1 MSEEKN
7 YILAEADYVVGM
19 KYKDIA
25 AKYGVSI
32 NTVKSWKKRYAWSR
46 DKKTECI
53 QKGCTQNKKGAHK
66 KEAVAEDVSQ
76 VAINDEL
83 TDQQQLFC
91 LYQSR
96 MFNYTKAYM
105 KAYPG
110 CTYASAA
117 VLGSRLMKNP
127 AIRKEIEQ
135 LKQNHMN
142 RELLKQEDIFQKFM
156 DIAFADVTDYVS
168 FGREN
173 IQVMGAFGPIMV
185 ENKETGEKEV
195 NTVKFKQSEKV
206 DGTLI
211 TEVKQGKDGASI
223 KLVDK
228 MKALQWIADHM
239 DMATAE
245 QKAKIEQINARTE
258 QIRNNDNDDGEDGVV
273 IVNDAP
279 KDIGYSDTEIPSDIQ
294 QQDN

>member
-1 MSEEKN
+1 LSEEKN

-76 VAINDEL
+76 VVINDEL

-117 VLGSRLMKNP
+117 VLGSRLMKNQL
-127 AIRKEIEQ
+127 IRETIEQ

-142 RELLKQEDIFQKFM
+142 REMLKQEDIFQKYM
-156 DIAFADVTDYVS
+156 DIAFADMNDFMSFGQEEIETDY
-168 FGREN
+168 
-173 IQVMGAFGPIMV
+173 GPRMV
-185 ENKETGEKEV
+185 NSVRLKESD
-195 NTVKFKQSEKV
+195 QV

-211 TEVKQGKDGASI
+211 TEVKQGRDGVSV
-223 KLVDK
+223 KLADR
-228 MKALQWIADHM
+228 MKAIDWLADHM
-239 DMATAE
+239 DIATAE
-245 QKAKIEQINARTE
+245 QKAKIEQIRAKTAIMSGTSEEETE
-258 QIRNNDNDDGEDGVV
+258 DDGFIEALKGEVADVW
-273 IVNDAP
+273 
-279 KDIGYSDTEIPSDIQ
+279 EEE
-294 QQDN
+294 

>member
-1 MSEEKN
+1 M
-7 YILAEADYVVGM
+7 AESDYVAGM

-25 AKYGVSI
+25 AKYGVSM

-46 DKKTECI
+46 NKKTGCI

-76 VAINDEL
+76 VVINDEL
-83 TDQQQLFC
+83 TDQQLFC

-127 AIRKEIEQ
+127 VIRKEIEQ

-142 RELLKQEDIFQKFM
+142 RELLKQEDIFQKYM

-173 IQVMGAFGPIMV
+173 IQVMGAFGPVMV
-185 ENKETGEKEV
+185 ENKETGKKEVLEKEV
-195 NTVKFKQSEKV
+195 NTVKFKQSEDV

-211 TEVKQGKDGASI
+211 MEVKQGKDGASI

-228 MKALQWIADHM
+228 MKALQWLADHM
-239 DMATAE
+239 DIATVE
-245 QKAKIEQINARTE
+245 QKAKIEQIRAKTAIMSGTSEEETE
-258 QIRNNDNDDGEDGVV
+258 DDGFIEALKGEVADVW
-273 IVNDAP
+273 
-279 KDIGYSDTEIPSDIQ
+279 EEE
-294 QQDN
+294 

>member
-7 YILAEADYVVGM
+7 YILAEADYVSGM

-25 AKYGVSI
+25 AKYEVSI

-46 DKKTECI
+46 NKKTECI
-53 QKGCTQNKKGAHK
+53 KKGCTQNKKGAHK

-76 VAINDEL
+76 VVINDEL

-127 AIRKEIEQ
+127 VIRKEIEQ

-142 RELLKQEDIFQKFM
+142 REMLKQEDIFQKYM
-156 DIAFADVTDYVS
+156 DIAFADMNDFMSFGQEEIETDY
-168 FGREN
+168 
-173 IQVMGAFGPIMV
+173 GPRMV
-185 ENKETGEKEV
+185 NSVRLKESD
-195 NTVKFKQSEKV
+195 QV

-211 TEVKQGKDGASI
+211 TEVKQGRDGVSV
-223 KLVDK
+223 KLADR
-228 MKALQWIADHM
+228 MKAIDWLADHM
-239 DMATAE
+239 DIATAE
-245 QKAKIEQINARTE
+245 QKAKIEQIRAKTAIMSGTSEEETE
-258 QIRNNDNDDGEDGVV
+258 DDGFIEALKGEVADVW
-273 IVNDAP
+273 
-279 KDIGYSDTEIPSDIQ
+279 EEE
-294 QQDN
+294 

>member
-1 MSEEKN
+1 MNEEKN
-7 YILAEADYVVGM
+7 YILAESDYVAGM

-25 AKYGVSI
+25 AKYGVSM

-46 DKKTECI
+46 NKKTKST

-76 VAINDEL
+76 VVINDGL

-117 VLGSRLMKNP
+117 VLGSRLMKNQL
-127 AIRKEIEQ
+127 IRETIEQ

-142 RELLKQEDIFQKFM
+142 REMLKQEDIFQKYM
-156 DIAFADVTDYVS
+156 DIAFADMNDYMSFGQEETETDY
-168 FGREN
+168 
-173 IQVMGAFGPIMV
+173 GPRMINSV
-185 ENKETGEKEV
+185 RLKESD
-195 NTVKFKQSEKV
+195 QV

-211 TEVKQGKDGASI
+211 TEVKQGRDGVSV
-223 KLVDK
+223 KLADR
-228 MKALQWIADHM
+228 MKAIDWLADHM
-239 DMATAE
+239 DIATAE
-245 QKAKIEQINARTE
+245 QKAKIEQIRAKTAIMSGTSEEETE
-258 QIRNNDNDDGEDGVV
+258 DDGFIEALKGEVADVW
-273 IVNDAP
+273 
-279 KDIGYSDTEIPSDIQ
+279 EEE
-294 QQDN
+294 

>member
-7 YILAEADYVVGM
+7 YILAEADYVSGM

-25 AKYGVSI
+25 AKYEVSI

-46 DKKTECI
+46 NKKTECI

-76 VAINDEL
+76 VVINDEL

-127 AIRKEIEQ
+127 VIRKEIEQ

-156 DIAFADVTDYVS
+156 DIAFADMNDFMSFGQEEIETDY
-168 FGREN
+168 
-173 IQVMGAFGPIMV
+173 GPKMV
-185 ENKETGEKEV
+185 NSVRLKESD
-195 NTVKFKQSEKV
+195 QV

-211 TEVKQGKDGASI
+211 TEVKQGRDGVSV
-223 KLVDK
+223 KLADR
-228 MKALQWIADHM
+228 MKAIDWLADHM
-239 DMATAE
+239 DIATTE
-245 QKAKIEQINARTE
+245 QKAKIEQIRAKTAIMSGTSEEETE
-258 QIRNNDNDDGEDGVV
+258 DDGFIEALKGEVADVW
-273 IVNDAP
+273 
-279 KDIGYSDTEIPSDIQ
+279 EEE
-294 QQDN
+294 

>member
-1 MSEEKN
+1 
-7 YILAEADYVVGM
+7 
-19 KYKDIA
+19 
-25 AKYGVSI
+25 
-32 NTVKSWKKRYAWSR
+32 
-46 DKKTECI
+46 
-53 QKGCTQNKKGAHK
+53 
-66 KEAVAEDVSQ
+66 
-76 VAINDEL
+76 
-83 TDQQQLFC
+83 
-91 LYQSR
+91 
-96 MFNYTKAYM
+96 
-105 KAYPG
+105 
-110 CTYASAA
+110 
-117 VLGSRLMKNP
+117 
-127 AIRKEIEQ
+127 
-135 LKQNHMN
+135 MN

-173 IQVMGAFGPIMV
+173 IQVMGAFGPVMV
-185 ENKETGEKEV
+185 ENKETGEKEVLEKEV
-195 NTVKFKQSEKV
+195 NTVKFKQSEDV

-228 MKALQWIADHM
+228 MKALQWLADHM
-239 DMATAE
+239 DIATVE
-245 QKAKIEQINARTE
+245 QKAKIEQIRAKTE

>member
-7 YILAEADYVVGM
+7 YILAEADYVSGM

-25 AKYGVSI
+25 AKYEVSI

-46 DKKTECI
+46 NKKTDCTK
-53 QKGCTQNKKGAHK
+53 KGCTQNKKGAHK

-76 VAINDEL
+76 VVINDEL

-117 VLGSRLMKNP
+117 VLGSRLMKNQV
-127 AIRKEIEQ
+127 IRKEIEQ

-173 IQVMGAFGPIMV
+173 IQVMGAFGPVMV
-185 ENKETGEKEV
+185 ENKETGEKEVLEKEV
-195 NTVKFKQSEKV
+195 NTVKFKQSEDV

-228 MKALQWIADHM
+228 MKALQWLSDHM
-239 DMATAE
+239 NMATEE
-245 QKAKIEQINARTE
+245 QKAKVEQMKARTE
-258 QIRNNDNDDGEDGVV
+258 QIQHSGNNNES
-273 IVNDAP
+273 DAVQTWMDAV
-279 KDIGYSDTEIPSDIQ
+279 KKARESDE
-294 QQDN
+294 

>member
-1 MSEEKN
+1 MNEEKN
-7 YILAEADYVVGM
+7 YILAESDYVAGM

-46 DKKTECI
+46 NKKTKST

-76 VAINDEL
+76 VVINDGL

-117 VLGSRLMKNP
+117 VLGSRLMKNQL
-127 AIRKEIEQ
+127 IRETIEQ

-142 RELLKQEDIFQKFM
+142 REMLKQEDIFQKYM
-156 DIAFADVTDYVS
+156 DIAFADMNDYMSFGQEEIETDY
-168 FGREN
+168 
-173 IQVMGAFGPIMV
+173 GPRMINSV
-185 ENKETGEKEV
+185 RLKESD
-195 NTVKFKQSEKV
+195 QV

-211 TEVKQGKDGASI
+211 TEVKQGRDGVSV
-223 KLVDK
+223 KLADR
-228 MKALQWIADHM
+228 MKAIDWLADHM
-239 DMATAE
+239 DIATAE
-245 QKAKIEQINARTE
+245 QKAKIEQIRAKTAIMSGTSEEETE
-258 QIRNNDNDDGEDGVV
+258 DDGFIEALKGEVADVW
-273 IVNDAP
+273 
-279 KDIGYSDTEIPSDIQ
+279 EEE
-294 QQDN
+294 

>member
-1 MSEEKN
+1 VNEEKN
-7 YILAEADYVVGM
+7 YILAESDYVAGM

-46 DKKTECI
+46 NKKTKST

-76 VAINDEL
+76 VVINDEL

-117 VLGSRLMKNP
+117 VLGSRLMKNQL
-127 AIRKEIEQ
+127 IRETIEQ

-142 RELLKQEDIFQKFM
+142 REMLKQEDIFQKYM
-156 DIAFADVTDYVS
+156 DIAFADMNDFMSFGQEEIETDY
-168 FGREN
+168 
-173 IQVMGAFGPIMV
+173 GPRMV
-185 ENKETGEKEV
+185 NSVRLKESD
-195 NTVKFKQSEKV
+195 QV

-211 TEVKQGKDGASI
+211 TEVKQGRDGVSV
-223 KLVDK
+223 KLADR
-228 MKALQWIADHM
+228 MKAIDWLADHM
-239 DMATAE
+239 DIATAE
-245 QKAKIEQINARTE
+245 QKAKIEQIRAKTAIMSGTSEEETE
-258 QIRNNDNDDGEDGVV
+258 DDGFIEALKGEVADVW
-273 IVNDAP
+273 
-279 KDIGYSDTEIPSDIQ
+279 EEE
-294 QQDN
+294 

>member
-1 MSEEKN
+1 MNEEKN
-7 YILAEADYVVGM
+7 YILAESDYVAGM

-46 DKKTECI
+46 NKKTGCI

-76 VAINDEL
+76 VVINDEL

-127 AIRKEIEQ
+127 VIRKEIEQ

-142 RELLKQEDIFQKFM
+142 RELLKQEDIFQKYM
-156 DIAFADVTDYVS
+156 DIAFADMNDFMSFGQEEIETDY
-168 FGREN
+168 
-173 IQVMGAFGPIMV
+173 GPRMV
-185 ENKETGEKEV
+185 NSVRLKESD
-195 NTVKFKQSEKV
+195 QV

-211 TEVKQGKDGASI
+211 TEVKQGRDGVSV
-223 KLVDK
+223 KLADR
-228 MKALQWIADHM
+228 MKAIDWLADHM
-239 DMATAE
+239 DIATAE
-245 QKAKIEQINARTE
+245 QKAKIEQIRAKTAIMSGTSEEETE
-258 QIRNNDNDDGEDGVV
+258 DDGFIEALKGEVADVW
-273 IVNDAP
+273 
-279 KDIGYSDTEIPSDIQ
+279 EEE
-294 QQDN
+294 

>member
-1 MSEEKN
+1 MNEEKN
-7 YILAEADYVVGM
+7 YILAESDYVAGM

-46 DKKTECI
+46 NKKTKCI
-53 QKGCTQNKKGAHK
+53 KKGCTQNKKGAHK

-76 VAINDEL
+76 VVINDEL

-117 VLGSRLMKNP
+117 VLGSRLMKNQL
-127 AIRKEIEQ
+127 IRETIEQ

-142 RELLKQEDIFQKFM
+142 REMLKQEDIFQKYM
-156 DIAFADVTDYVS
+156 DIAFADMNDFMSFGQEEIETDY
-168 FGREN
+168 
-173 IQVMGAFGPIMV
+173 GPRMV
-185 ENKETGEKEV
+185 NSVRLKESD
-195 NTVKFKQSEKV
+195 QV

-211 TEVKQGKDGASI
+211 TEVKQGRDGVSV
-223 KLVDK
+223 KLADR
-228 MKALQWIADHM
+228 MKAIDWLADHM
-239 DMATAE
+239 DIATAE
-245 QKAKIEQINARTE
+245 QKAKIEQIRAKTAIMSGTSEEETE
-258 QIRNNDNDDGEDGVV
+258 DDGFIEALKGEVADVW
-273 IVNDAP
+273 
-279 KDIGYSDTEIPSDIQ
+279 EE
-294 QQDN
+294 

>member
-1 MSEEKN
+1 MKKKN
-7 YILAEADYVVGM
+7 YILAESDYVAGM

-25 AKYGVSI
+25 AKYGVSM

-46 DKKTECI
+46 NKKTGCI

-76 VAINDEL
+76 VVINDEL

-127 AIRKEIEQ
+127 VIRKEIEQ

-142 RELLKQEDIFQKFM
+142 REMLKQEDIFQKYM
-156 DIAFADVTDYVS
+156 DIAFADMNDFMSFGQEEIETDY
-168 FGREN
+168 
-173 IQVMGAFGPIMV
+173 GPRMV
-185 ENKETGEKEV
+185 NSVRLKESD
-195 NTVKFKQSEKV
+195 QV

-211 TEVKQGKDGASI
+211 TEVKQGRDGVSV
-223 KLVDK
+223 KLADR
-228 MKALQWIADHM
+228 MKAIDWLADHM
-239 DMATAE
+239 DIATAE
-245 QKAKIEQINARTE
+245 QKAKIEQIRAKTAIMSGTSEEETE
-258 QIRNNDNDDGEDGVV
+258 DDGFIEALKGEVADVW
-273 IVNDAP
+273 
-279 KDIGYSDTEIPSDIQ
+279 EEE
-294 QQDN
+294 

>member
-7 YILAEADYVVGM
+7 YILAEADYVSGM

-25 AKYGVSI
+25 TKYGVSM

-46 DKKTECI
+46 NKKTGCI

-76 VAINDEL
+76 VVINDEL

-117 VLGSRLMKNP
+117 VLGSRLMKNQL
-127 AIRKEIEQ
+127 IRETIEQ

-142 RELLKQEDIFQKFM
+142 REMLKQEDIFQKYM
-156 DIAFADVTDYVS
+156 DIAFADMNDYMSFGQEEIETDY
-168 FGREN
+168 
-173 IQVMGAFGPIMV
+173 GPRMINSV
-185 ENKETGEKEV
+185 RLKESD
-195 NTVKFKQSEKV
+195 QV

-211 TEVKQGKDGASI
+211 TEVKQGRDGVSV
-223 KLVDK
+223 KLADR
-228 MKALQWIADHM
+228 MKAIDWLADHM
-239 DMATAE
+239 DIATAE
-245 QKAKIEQINARTE
+245 QKAKIEQIRAKTAIMSGTSEEETE
-258 QIRNNDNDDGEDGVV
+258 DDGFIEALKGEVADVW
-273 IVNDAP
+273 
-279 KDIGYSDTEIPSDIQ
+279 EEE
-294 QQDN
+294 

>member
-1 MSEEKN
+1 MNEEKN
-7 YILAEADYVVGM
+7 YILAESDYVAGM

-32 NTVKSWKKRYAWSR
+32 NTVKSWKKRYAWLR
-46 DKKTECI
+46 NKKTKST

-76 VAINDEL
+76 VVINDEL

-117 VLGSRLMKNP
+117 VLGSRLMKNQL
-127 AIRKEIEQ
+127 IRETIEQ

-142 RELLKQEDIFQKFM
+142 REMLKQEDIFQKYM
-156 DIAFADVTDYVS
+156 DIAFADMNDFMSFGQEEIETDY
-168 FGREN
+168 
-173 IQVMGAFGPIMV
+173 GPRMV
-185 ENKETGEKEV
+185 NSVRLKESD
-195 NTVKFKQSEKV
+195 QV

-211 TEVKQGKDGASI
+211 TEVKQGRDGVSV
-223 KLVDK
+223 KLADR
-228 MKALQWIADHM
+228 MKAIDWLADHM
-239 DMATAE
+239 DIATAE
-245 QKAKIEQINARTE
+245 QKAKIEQIRAKTAIMSGTSEEETE
-258 QIRNNDNDDGEDGVV
+258 DDGFIEALKGEVADVW
-273 IVNDAP
+273 
-279 KDIGYSDTEIPSDIQ
+279 EEE
-294 QQDN
+294 

>member
-1 MSEEKN
+1 MNEEKN
-7 YILAEADYVVGM
+7 YILAESDYVAGM

-25 AKYGVSI
+25 AKYEVSI

-46 DKKTECI
+46 NKKTGCI

-76 VAINDEL
+76 VVINDEL

-127 AIRKEIEQ
+127 VIRKEIEQ

-142 RELLKQEDIFQKFM
+142 REMLKQEDIFQKYM
-156 DIAFADVTDYVS
+156 DIAFADMNDFMSFGQEEIETDY
-168 FGREN
+168 
-173 IQVMGAFGPIMV
+173 GPRMV
-185 ENKETGEKEV
+185 NSVRLKESD
-195 NTVKFKQSEKV
+195 QV

-211 TEVKQGKDGASI
+211 TEVKQGRDGVSV
-223 KLVDK
+223 KLADR
-228 MKALQWIADHM
+228 MKAIDWLADHM
-239 DMATAE
+239 DIATAE
-245 QKAKIEQINARTE
+245 QKAKIEQIRAKTE

>member
-1 MSEEKN
+1 MNEEKN
-7 YILAEADYVVGM
+7 YILAESDYVAGM

-25 AKYGVSI
+25 AKYGVSM

-46 DKKTECI
+46 NKKTGCI
-53 QKGCTQNKKGAHK
+53 QKGCTQNKMGAHK

-76 VAINDEL
+76 VVINDEL

-117 VLGSRLMKNP
+117 VLGSRLMKNQL
-127 AIRKEIEQ
+127 IRETIEQ

-142 RELLKQEDIFQKFM
+142 REMLKQEDIFQKYM
-156 DIAFADVTDYVS
+156 DIAFADMNDYMSFGQEEIETDY
-168 FGREN
+168 
-173 IQVMGAFGPIMV
+173 GPRMINSV
-185 ENKETGEKEV
+185 RLKESD
-195 NTVKFKQSEKV
+195 QV

-211 TEVKQGKDGASI
+211 TEVKQGRDGVSV
-223 KLVDK
+223 KLADR
-228 MKALQWIADHM
+228 MKAIDWLADHM
-239 DMATAE
+239 DIATAE
-245 QKAKIEQINARTE
+245 QKAKIEQIRAKTAIMSGTSEEETE
-258 QIRNNDNDDGEDGVV
+258 DDGFIEALKGEVADVW
-273 IVNDAP
+273 
-279 KDIGYSDTEIPSDIQ
+279 EEE
-294 QQDN
+294 

>member
-1 MSEEKN
+1 MNEEKN
-7 YILAEADYVVGM
+7 YILAESDYVAGM

-25 AKYGVSI
+25 AKYEVSI

-46 DKKTECI
+46 NKKTGCI

-76 VAINDEL
+76 VVINDEL

-117 VLGSRLMKNP
+117 VLGSRLMKNQL
-127 AIRKEIEQ
+127 IRETIEQ

-142 RELLKQEDIFQKFM
+142 REMLKQEDIFQKYM
-156 DIAFADVTDYVS
+156 DIAFADMNDYMSFGQEEIETDY
-168 FGREN
+168 
-173 IQVMGAFGPIMV
+173 GPRMINSV
-185 ENKETGEKEV
+185 RLKESD
-195 NTVKFKQSEKV
+195 QV

-211 TEVKQGKDGASI
+211 TEVKQGRDGVSV
-223 KLVDK
+223 KLADR
-228 MKALQWIADHM
+228 MKAIDWLADHM
-239 DMATAE
+239 DIATAE
-245 QKAKIEQINARTE
+245 QKAKIEQIRAKTAIMSGTSEEETE
-258 QIRNNDNDDGEDGVV
+258 DDGFIEALGEVANV
-273 IVNDAP
+273 W
-279 KDIGYSDTEIPSDIQ
+279 EEE
-294 QQDN
+294 

>member
-1 MSEEKN
+1 MNEEKN
-7 YILAEADYVVGM
+7 YILAESDYVAGM

-25 AKYGVSI
+25 TKYGVSM

-46 DKKTECI
+46 NKKTKCI

-76 VAINDEL
+76 VVINDEL

-127 AIRKEIEQ
+127 VIRKEIEQ

-142 RELLKQEDIFQKFM
+142 RELLKQEDIFQKYM
-156 DIAFADVTDYVS
+156 DIAFADMNDFMSFGQEEIETDY
-168 FGREN
+168 
-173 IQVMGAFGPIMV
+173 GPRMV
-185 ENKETGEKEV
+185 NSVRLKESD
-195 NTVKFKQSEKV
+195 QV

-211 TEVKQGKDGASI
+211 TEVKQGRDGVSV
-223 KLVDK
+223 KLADR
-228 MKALQWIADHM
+228 MKAIDWLADHM
-239 DMATAE
+239 DIATVE
-245 QKAKIEQINARTE
+245 QKAKIEQIRAKTE
-258 QIRNNDNDDGEDGVV
+258 QIRHSETDTGEDAVHSWMEAV
-273 IVNDAP
+273 KKARE
-279 KDIGYSDTEIPSDIQ
+279 SDGQ
-294 QQDN
+294 

>member
-117 VLGSRLMKNP
+117 VLGSRLMKNQL
-127 AIRKEIEQ
+127 IGETIEQ

-142 RELLKQEDIFQKFM
+142 REMLKQEDIFQKYM
-156 DIAFADVTDYVS
+156 DIAFADMNDFMSFGQEEIETDY
-168 FGREN
+168 
-173 IQVMGAFGPIMV
+173 GPRMV
-185 ENKETGEKEV
+185 NSVRLKESD
-195 NTVKFKQSEKV
+195 QV

-211 TEVKQGKDGASI
+211 TEVKQGRDGVSV
-223 KLVDK
+223 KLADR
-228 MKALQWIADHM
+228 MKAIDWLADHM
-239 DMATAE
+239 DIATAE
-245 QKAKIEQINARTE
+245 QKAKIEQIRAKTAIMSGTSEEETE
-258 QIRNNDNDDGEDGVV
+258 DDGFIEALKGEVADVW
-273 IVNDAP
+273 
-279 KDIGYSDTEIPSDIQ
+279 EEE
-294 QQDN
+294 

>member
-1 MSEEKN
+1 MNEEKN
-7 YILAEADYVVGM
+7 YILAESDYVAGM

-46 DKKTECI
+46 NKKTKCI
-53 QKGCTQNKKGAHK
+53 KKGCTQNKKGAHK

-76 VAINDEL
+76 VVINDEL

-117 VLGSRLMKNP
+117 VLGSRLMKNQL
-127 AIRKEIEQ
+127 IRETIEQ

-142 RELLKQEDIFQKFM
+142 REMLKQEDIFQKYM
-156 DIAFADVTDYVS
+156 DIAFADMNDFMSFGQEEIETDY
-168 FGREN
+168 
-173 IQVMGAFGPIMV
+173 GPRMV
-185 ENKETGEKEV
+185 NSVRLKESD
-195 NTVKFKQSEKV
+195 QV

-211 TEVKQGKDGASI
+211 TEVKQGRDGVSV
-223 KLVDK
+223 KLADR
-228 MKALQWIADHM
+228 MKAIDWLADHM
-239 DMATAE
+239 DIATAE
-245 QKAKIEQINARTE
+245 QKAKID
-258 QIRNNDNDDGEDGVV
+258 QIRAKTAIMSGTSEEETEDDGFIEALKGEVADVW
-273 IVNDAP
+273 
-279 KDIGYSDTEIPSDIQ
+279 EE
-294 QQDN
+294 

>member
-1 MSEEKN
+1 MNEEKN
-7 YILAEADYVVGM
+7 YILAESDYVAGM

-46 DKKTECI
+46 NKKTGCI
-53 QKGCTQNKKGAHK
+53 QRGCTQNKKGAHK

-76 VAINDEL
+76 VVINDEL

-117 VLGSRLMKNP
+117 VLGSRLMKNQL
-127 AIRKEIEQ
+127 IRETIEQ

-142 RELLKQEDIFQKFM
+142 REMLKQEDIFQKYM
-156 DIAFADVTDYVS
+156 DIAFADMNDYMSFGQEEIETDY
-168 FGREN
+168 
-173 IQVMGAFGPIMV
+173 GPRMINSV
-185 ENKETGEKEV
+185 RLKESD
-195 NTVKFKQSEKV
+195 QV

-211 TEVKQGKDGASI
+211 TEVKQGRDGVSV
-223 KLVDK
+223 KLADR
-228 MKALQWIADHM
+228 MKAIDWLADHM
-239 DMATAE
+239 DIATAE
-245 QKAKIEQINARTE
+245 QKAKIEQIRAKTAIMSGTSEEETE
-258 QIRNNDNDDGEDGVV
+258 DDGFIEALKGEVANV
-273 IVNDAP
+273 W
-279 KDIGYSDTEIPSDIQ
+279 EEE
-294 QQDN
+294 

>member
-1 MSEEKN
+1 MNEEKN
-7 YILAEADYVVGM
+7 YILAESDYVAGM

-25 AKYGVSI
+25 AKYGVSM

-46 DKKTECI
+46 NKKTGCI

-76 VAINDEL
+76 VVINDEL

-127 AIRKEIEQ
+127 VIRKEIEQ

-142 RELLKQEDIFQKFM
+142 RELLKQEDIFQKYM
-156 DIAFADVTDYVS
+156 DIAFADMNDYMSFGQEEIETDY
-168 FGREN
+168 
-173 IQVMGAFGPIMV
+173 GPRMINSV
-185 ENKETGEKEV
+185 RLKESD
-195 NTVKFKQSEKV
+195 QV

-211 TEVKQGKDGASI
+211 TEVKQGRDGVSV
-223 KLVDK
+223 KLADR
-228 MKALQWIADHM
+228 MKAIDWLADHM
-239 DMATAE
+239 DIATAE
-245 QKAKIEQINARTE
+245 QKAKIEQIRAKTAIMSGTSEEETE
-258 QIRNNDNDDGEDGVV
+258 DDGFIEALKGEVADVW
-273 IVNDAP
+273 
-279 KDIGYSDTEIPSDIQ
+279 EEE
-294 QQDN
+294 

>member
-1 MSEEKN
+1 MNEEKN
-7 YILAEADYVVGM
+7 YILAESDYVVGM

-25 AKYGVSI
+25 AKYGVSM

-46 DKKTECI
+46 NKKTGCI

-76 VAINDEL
+76 VVINDGL

-117 VLGSRLMKNP
+117 VLGSRLMKNQL
-127 AIRKEIEQ
+127 IRETIEQ

-142 RELLKQEDIFQKFM
+142 REMLKQEDIFQKYM
-156 DIAFADVTDYVS
+156 DIAFADMNDYMSFGQEEIETDY
-168 FGREN
+168 
-173 IQVMGAFGPIMV
+173 GPRMINSV
-185 ENKETGEKEV
+185 RLKESD
-195 NTVKFKQSEKV
+195 QV

-211 TEVKQGKDGASI
+211 TEVKQGRDGVSV
-223 KLVDK
+223 KLADR
-228 MKALQWIADHM
+228 MKAIDWLADHM
-239 DMATAE
+239 DIATAE
-245 QKAKIEQINARTE
+245 QKAKIEQIRAKTAIMSGTSEEETE
-258 QIRNNDNDDGEDGVV
+258 DDGFIEALKGEVADVW
-273 IVNDAP
+273 
-279 KDIGYSDTEIPSDIQ
+279 EEE
-294 QQDN
+294 

>member
-1 MSEEKN
+1 MNEEKN
-7 YILAEADYVVGM
+7 YILAESDYVAGM

-25 AKYGVSI
+25 AKYGVSM

-46 DKKTECI
+46 NKKTGCI

-76 VAINDEL
+76 VVINDEL

-127 AIRKEIEQ
+127 VIRKEIEQ

-142 RELLKQEDIFQKFM
+142 REMLKQEDIFQKYM
-156 DIAFADVTDYVS
+156 DIAFADINDYMSFGQEEIETDY
-168 FGREN
+168 
-173 IQVMGAFGPIMV
+173 GPRMV
-185 ENKETGEKEV
+185 NSVRLKESD
-195 NTVKFKQSEKV
+195 QV

-211 TEVKQGKDGASI
+211 TEVKQGRDGVSV
-223 KLVDK
+223 KLADR
-228 MKALQWIADHM
+228 MKAIDWLADHM
-239 DMATAE
+239 DIATVE
-245 QKAKIEQINARTE
+245 QKAKIEQIRAKTE
-258 QIRNNDNDDGEDGVV
+258 QIRHSETDTGEDAVQSWM
-273 IVNDAP
+273 DAV
-279 KDIGYSDTEIPSDIQ
+279 KKARESDG
-294 QQDN
+294 

>member
-1 MSEEKN
+1 MNEEKN

-46 DKKTECI
+46 NKKTECI

-76 VAINDEL
+76 VVINDEL

-117 VLGSRLMKNP
+117 VLGSRLMKNQL
-127 AIRKEIEQ
+127 IRETIEQ

-142 RELLKQEDIFQKFM
+142 REMLKQEDIFQKYM
-156 DIAFADVTDYVS
+156 DIAFADMNDFMSFGQEEIETDY
-168 FGREN
+168 
-173 IQVMGAFGPIMV
+173 GPRMV
-185 ENKETGEKEV
+185 NSVRLKESD
-195 NTVKFKQSEKV
+195 QV

-211 TEVKQGKDGASI
+211 TEVKQGRDGVSV
-223 KLVDK
+223 KLADR
-228 MKALQWIADHM
+228 MKAIDWLADHM
-239 DMATAE
+239 DIATAE
-245 QKAKIEQINARTE
+245 QKAKIEQIRAKTAIMSGTSEEETE
-258 QIRNNDNDDGEDGVV
+258 DDGFIEALKGEVADVW
-273 IVNDAP
+273 
-279 KDIGYSDTEIPSDIQ
+279 EEE
-294 QQDN
+294 

>member
-1 MSEEKN
+1 MNEEKN
-7 YILAEADYVVGM
+7 YILAESDYVAGM

-25 AKYGVSI
+25 AKYGVSM

-46 DKKTECI
+46 NKKTKST

-76 VAINDEL
+76 VVINDEL

-127 AIRKEIEQ
+127 VIRKEIEQ

-142 RELLKQEDIFQKFM
+142 RELLKQEDIFQKYM
-156 DIAFADVTDYVS
+156 DIAFADMNDFMSFGQEEIETDY
-168 FGREN
+168 
-173 IQVMGAFGPIMV
+173 GPRMV
-185 ENKETGEKEV
+185 NSVRLKESD
-195 NTVKFKQSEKV
+195 QV

-211 TEVKQGKDGASI
+211 TEVKQGRDGVSV
-223 KLVDK
+223 KLADR
-228 MKALQWIADHM
+228 MKAIDWLADHM
-239 DMATAE
+239 DIATAE
-245 QKAKIEQINARTE
+245 QKAKIEQIRAKTAIMSGTSEEETE
-258 QIRNNDNDDGEDGVV
+258 DDGFIEALKGEVADVW
-273 IVNDAP
+273 
-279 KDIGYSDTEIPSDIQ
+279 EEE
-294 QQDN
+294 

>member
-1 MSEEKN
+1 MNEEKN
-7 YILAEADYVVGM
+7 YILAESDYVAGM

-46 DKKTECI
+46 NKKTKST

-76 VAINDEL
+76 VVINDEL

-117 VLGSRLMKNP
+117 VLGSRLMKNQV
-127 AIRKEIEQ
+127 IRKEIEQ

-156 DIAFADVTDYVS
+156 DIAFADMNDYISFGQEEIDTDY
-168 FGREN
+168 
-173 IQVMGAFGPIMV
+173 GPKKV
-185 ENKETGEKEV
+185 NSVRLKESKDI
-195 NTVKFKQSEKV
+195 

-211 TEVKQGKDGASI
+211 TEVKQGRDGVSV
-223 KLVDK
+223 KLADR
-228 MKALQWIADHM
+228 MKAIDWLADHM
-239 DMATAE
+239 DIATAE
-245 QKAKIEQINARTE
+245 QKAKIEQIRAKTAIMSGTSEEETE
-258 QIRNNDNDDGEDGVV
+258 DDGFIEALKGEVADVW
-273 IVNDAP
+273 
-279 KDIGYSDTEIPSDIQ
+279 EEE
-294 QQDN
+294 

>member
-7 YILAEADYVVGM
+7 YILAEADYVAGM

-25 AKYGVSI
+25 AKYGVSM

-46 DKKTECI
+46 NKKTGCI

-76 VAINDEL
+76 VVINDEL

-117 VLGSRLMKNP
+117 VLGSRLMKNQL
-127 AIRKEIEQ
+127 IRETIEQ

-142 RELLKQEDIFQKFM
+142 REMLKQEDIFQKYM
-156 DIAFADVTDYVS
+156 DIAFADMNDYMSFGQEEIETDY
-168 FGREN
+168 
-173 IQVMGAFGPIMV
+173 GPRMINSV
-185 ENKETGEKEV
+185 RLKESD
-195 NTVKFKQSEKV
+195 QV

-211 TEVKQGKDGASI
+211 TEVKQGRDGVSV
-223 KLVDK
+223 KLADR
-228 MKALQWIADHM
+228 MKAIDWLADHM
-239 DMATAE
+239 DIATAE
-245 QKAKIEQINARTE
+245 QKAKIEQIRAKTAIMSGTSEEETE
-258 QIRNNDNDDGEDGVV
+258 DDGFIEALKGEVADVW
-273 IVNDAP
+273 
-279 KDIGYSDTEIPSDIQ
+279 EEE
-294 QQDN
+294 

>member
-1 MSEEKN
+1 MNEEKN
-7 YILAEADYVVGM
+7 YILAESDYVAGM

-25 AKYGVSI
+25 AKYEVSI

-46 DKKTECI
+46 NKKTGCI

-76 VAINDEL
+76 VVINDEL

-117 VLGSRLMKNP
+117 VLGSRLMKNQL
-127 AIRKEIEQ
+127 IRETIEQ

-142 RELLKQEDIFQKFM
+142 REMLKQEDIFQKYM
-156 DIAFADVTDYVS
+156 DIAFADMNDFMSFGQEEIETDY
-168 FGREN
+168 
-173 IQVMGAFGPIMV
+173 GPRMV
-185 ENKETGEKEV
+185 NSVRLKESD
-195 NTVKFKQSEKV
+195 QV

-211 TEVKQGKDGASI
+211 TEVKQGRDGVSV
-223 KLVDK
+223 KLADR
-228 MKALQWIADHM
+228 MKAIDWLADHM
-239 DMATAE
+239 DIATAE
-245 QKAKIEQINARTE
+245 QKAKIEQIRAKTAIMSGTSEEETE
-258 QIRNNDNDDGEDGVV
+258 DDGFIEALKGEVADVW
-273 IVNDAP
+273 
-279 KDIGYSDTEIPSDIQ
+279 EEE
-294 QQDN
+294 

>member
-25 AKYGVSI
+25 AKSGVSI

-76 VAINDEL
+76 VVINDEL

-117 VLGSRLMKNP
+117 VLGSRLMKNQL
-127 AIRKEIEQ
+127 IRETIEQ

-142 RELLKQEDIFQKFM
+142 REMLKQEDIFQKYM
-156 DIAFADVTDYVS
+156 DIAFADMNDFMSFGQEEIETDY
-168 FGREN
+168 
-173 IQVMGAFGPIMV
+173 GPRMV
-185 ENKETGEKEV
+185 NSVRLKESD
-195 NTVKFKQSEKV
+195 QV

-211 TEVKQGKDGASI
+211 TEVKQGRDGVSV
-223 KLVDK
+223 KLADR
-228 MKALQWIADHM
+228 MKAIDWLADHM
-239 DMATAE
+239 DIATAE
-245 QKAKIEQINARTE
+245 QKAKIEQIRAKTAIMSGTSEEETE
-258 QIRNNDNDDGEDGVV
+258 DDGFIEALKGEVADVW
-273 IVNDAP
+273 
-279 KDIGYSDTEIPSDIQ
+279 EEE
-294 QQDN
+294 

>member
-1 MSEEKN
+1 
-7 YILAEADYVVGM
+7 
-19 KYKDIA
+19 
-25 AKYGVSI
+25 
-32 NTVKSWKKRYAWSR
+32 
-46 DKKTECI
+46 
-53 QKGCTQNKKGAHK
+53 
-66 KEAVAEDVSQ
+66 
-76 VAINDEL
+76 
-83 TDQQQLFC
+83 
-91 LYQSR
+91 
-96 MFNYTKAYM
+96 
-105 KAYPG
+105 
-110 CTYASAA
+110 
-117 VLGSRLMKNP
+117 MKNP
-127 AIRKEIEQ
+127 VIRKEIEQ

-142 RELLKQEDIFQKFM
+142 REMLKQEDIFQKFM

-173 IQVMGAFGPIMV
+173 IQVMGAFGPVMV

-195 NTVKFKQSEKV
+195 LEKEVHTVKFKQSEDV

-228 MKALQWIADHM
+228 MKALQWLADHM
-239 DMATAE
+239 DIATAE
-245 QKAKIEQINARTE
+245 QKAKIEQIRAKTE

>member
-1 MSEEKN
+1 MNEEKN
-7 YILAEADYVVGM
+7 YILAESDYVAGM

-46 DKKTECI
+46 NKKTKST
-53 QKGCTQNKKGAHK
+53 QKGCTQNKKGEHK

-76 VAINDEL
+76 VVINDGL

-117 VLGSRLMKNP
+117 VLGSRLMKNQL
-127 AIRKEIEQ
+127 IRETIEQ

-142 RELLKQEDIFQKFM
+142 REMLKQEDIFQKYM
-156 DIAFADVTDYVS
+156 DIAFADMNDYMSFGQEEIETDY
-168 FGREN
+168 
-173 IQVMGAFGPIMV
+173 GPRMINSV
-185 ENKETGEKEV
+185 RLKESD
-195 NTVKFKQSEKV
+195 QV

-211 TEVKQGKDGASI
+211 TEVKQGRDGVSV
-223 KLVDK
+223 KLADR
-228 MKALQWIADHM
+228 MKAIDWLADHM
-239 DMATAE
+239 DIATAE
-245 QKAKIEQINARTE
+245 QKAKIEQIRAKTAIMSGTSEEETE
-258 QIRNNDNDDGEDGVV
+258 DDGFIEALKGEVADVW
-273 IVNDAP
+273 
-279 KDIGYSDTEIPSDIQ
+279 EEE
-294 QQDN
+294 

>member
-1 MSEEKN
+1 MNEEKN
-7 YILAEADYVVGM
+7 YILAESDYVAGM

-46 DKKTECI
+46 NKKTGCI

-76 VAINDEL
+76 VVINDEL

-110 CTYASAA
+110 CTYASTA
-117 VLGSRLMKNP
+117 VLGSRLMKNQL
-127 AIRKEIEQ
+127 IRKTIEQ

-142 RELLKQEDIFQKFM
+142 REMLKQEDIFQKYM
-156 DIAFADVTDYVS
+156 DIAFADMNDFMSFGQEEIETDY
-168 FGREN
+168 
-173 IQVMGAFGPIMV
+173 GPRMV
-185 ENKETGEKEV
+185 NSVRLKESD
-195 NTVKFKQSEKV
+195 QV

-211 TEVKQGKDGASI
+211 TEVKQGRDGVSV
-223 KLVDK
+223 KLADR
-228 MKALQWIADHM
+228 MKAIDWLADHM
-239 DMATAE
+239 DIATAE
-245 QKAKIEQINARTE
+245 QKAKIEQIRAKTAIMSGTSEEETE
-258 QIRNNDNDDGEDGVV
+258 DDGFIEALKGEVADVW
-273 IVNDAP
+273 
-279 KDIGYSDTEIPSDIQ
+279 EEE
-294 QQDN
+294 

>member
-1 MSEEKN
+1 MNEEKN
-7 YILAEADYVVGM
+7 YILAESDYVAGM

-25 AKYGVSI
+25 AKYEVSI

-46 DKKTECI
+46 NKKTGCI

-76 VAINDEL
+76 VVINDEL

-117 VLGSRLMKNP
+117 VLGSRLMKNQL
-127 AIRKEIEQ
+127 IRETIEQ

-142 RELLKQEDIFQKFM
+142 REMLKQEDIFQKYM
-156 DIAFADVTDYVS
+156 DIAFADMNDFMSFGQEEIETDY
-168 FGREN
+168 
-173 IQVMGAFGPIMV
+173 GPRMV
-185 ENKETGEKEV
+185 NSVRLKESD
-195 NTVKFKQSEKV
+195 QV

-211 TEVKQGKDGASI
+211 TEVKQGRDGVSV
-223 KLVDK
+223 KLADR
-228 MKALQWIADHM
+228 MKAIDWLADHM
-239 DMATAE
+239 DIATAE
-245 QKAKIEQINARTE
+245 QKAKIEQISAKTAFMSGTSEEETE
-258 QIRNNDNDDGEDGVV
+258 DDGFIEALKGEVADVW
-273 IVNDAP
+273 
-279 KDIGYSDTEIPSDIQ
+279 EE
-294 QQDN
+294 